1 MDQIPPI
8 VWPRHVSGFDPVVQP
23 VISTPALP
31 ELSPASLQLS
41 FIRQA
46 FALDIPWQVEP
57 VFTGYFDLDTSG
69 HADIRAAAVFIPLVE
84 RGDGLHVMLTRRSA
98 HLFSHAGQICFPG
111 GRIESTDDGFVDAA
125 LRETWEEVGI
135 ERQYVEL
142 IGSHPSFLTS
152 TRYTM
157 KPVIGVL
164 RDGYQIVPDQS
175 EVAEVFEVPLSVLL
189 SPAQHR
195 LHEIR
200 PEDGTPRYFFS
211 VTWREYFIWG
221 ATAALIRNLYHY
233 LAAAEASGL
242 IRTRPPVP
250 PSTSMSGS

>member
-23 VISTPALP
+23 VIPAPPLP
-31 ELSPASLQLS
+31 ELSPGSLELS

-46 FALDIPWQVEP
+46 FAQDIRWQVEP
-57 VFTGYFDLDTSG
+57 VFTHYFDLDTSA

-84 RGDGLHVMLTRRSA
+84 RDDGLHVMLTRRSA
-98 HLFSHAGQICFPG
+98 HLLSHAGQICFPG
-111 GRIESTDDGFVDAA
+111 GRIESTDAGFVDAA

-135 ERQYVEL
+135 EPRYVEL

-164 RDGYQIVPDQS
+164 RPGYTIVPDQS
-175 EVAEVFEVPLSVLL
+175 EVAEVFEVPLRVLL
-189 SPAQHR
+189 SPALHK

-233 LAAAEASGL
+233 LAAAESSGRISAEPAAS
-242 IRTRPPVP
+242 P
-250 PSTSMSGS
+250 PSPGAQ